1 MEAFATSKSSQTRRL
16 EEQLVTHL
24 VEVVVH
30 LWPELLN
37 RCRNLYLQLLP
48 HLFSFIEFLLLPRYK
63 RHDQGAQR
71 PSEDDQISASG
82 AGLGQITHL
91 RTSIPASPN
100 FRAKYPMIGRAIMT
114 RNGVHIL
121 HFNGA
126 LALIA
131 TIVARKA

>member
-1 MEAFATSKSSQTRRL
+1 MEAFATSKSSQTRRS
-16 EEQLVTHL
+16 EGQLVAHL
-24 VEVVVH
+24 VEIVVH

-37 RCRNLYLQLLP
+37 RCGNLYLQLLP
-48 HLFSFIEFLLLPRYK
+48 HLFSFVEFLLLPRYK
-63 RHDQGAQR
+63 RHNQRTQR
-71 PSEDDQISASG
+71 PREGGQKSVSE

-100 FRAKYPMIGRAIMT
+100 LRAKYPMIGREIMT
-114 RNGVHIL
+114 RNGVQIL